1 MKKLIAFLLTAVLT
15 LSLFTS
21 CFLFENQGDGGNSSD
36 IGDDN
41 RGDYVKIRIGYM
53 AGPTGMG
60 MAKLISE
67 NGGLENGNERYS
79 FTKYVDTSAAKADLA
94 AGKVDII
101 CLPTNEAAMY
111 YNTVSDNVK
120 VLAINCLNSLYMIM
134 NKGTII
140 TSFNDFAGQSPY
152 VLYTCKNGTP
162 RMVLEYIIEAAG
174 IDAVVSYEI
183 DGKEILTPAD
193 LSAMVIADKIPNA
206 IMPEPLVTSTLMT
219 RNNSTP
225 YDHLR
230 WAVKVDISD
239 EWAKVSETP
248 VAMGCIVGNADFIN
262 SNQGAVNAF
271 LTEYKVSVD
280 YIGNSDNINS
290 AAEYV
295 VETEVMAAASAA
307 EMALANLGDAIS
319 YIDGED
325 MKETLIAFYTAI
337 GIALPDESFYYAK

>member
-1 MKKLIAFLLTAVLT
+1 MKKLIAMLLVSVIT

-21 CFLFENQGDGGNSSD
+21 CSFGFGNSSD
-36 IGDDN
+36 NGDAEKPQES
-41 RGDYVKIRIGYM
+41 VKIRVGYM

-67 NGGLENGNERYS
+67 NGGLENGNEKYS
-79 FTKYVDTSAAKADLA
+79 FTKYVDTTAAKADLA
-94 AGKVDII
+94 AGNIDVI

-111 YNTVSDNVK
+111 YSNVSDNVR

-134 NKGTII
+134 NKNTII
-140 TSFNDFAGQSPY
+140 TSFDDLAGQSPY

-162 RMVLEYIIEAAG
+162 RMVLEYIIKAAG

-183 DGKEILTPAD
+183 AGKEILTPAD

-239 EWAKVSETP
+239 EWAKVSSTP
-248 VAMGCIVGNADFIN
+248 VAMGCIVANADFANANKSAID
-262 SNQGAVNAF
+262 AF
-271 LTEYKVSVD
+271 LEEYKSSVD
-280 YIGNSDNINS
+280 YIGNPNNIDS
-290 AAEYV
+290 AADYV
-295 VETEVMAAASAA
+295 VETGVMANADAAKMS
-307 EMALANLGDAIS
+307 LSNLGDAIS
-319 YIDGED
+319 YIDGEA
-325 MKETLIAFYTAI
+325 MKEALIAFYSAI
-337 GIALPDESFYYAK
+337 GIALPEETFYYAK